1 MPLVDSHCHLQDE
14 KFDEDREE
22 VIARSLEVL
31 DWLVVIGDDLPT
43 SEGAFAL
50 LRPGVYA
57 TVGVHPYYAATLDD
71 AVEARLR
78 EMAAHERVVGLGEMG
93 LDYFKYNDTPRDVQ
107 ETAFRRQLEL
117 AIELK
122 LPVVI
127 HNRESTDDLCAILNE
142 YAERLVGGVLHCF
155 AGSPEFVKKGVDWGF
170 HISFAG
176 NVTFKKAEELRVAAK
191 AVPLDRLLVETDA
204 PYLAPVPVRGKR
216 CEPGYTKHTAEYLAE
231 FLAVPYE
238 EFAAQTARNAHR
250 LYQIPAAG

>member
-1 MPLVDSHCHLQDE
+1 MPLVDTHCHLQME
-14 KFDEDREE
+14 QFDEDRDE
-22 VIARSLEVL
+22 VLARSLEVL

-43 SEGAFAL
+43 SEGAFSL
-50 LRPGVYA
+50 LQPGVYA

-71 AVEARLR
+71 AVEGRLR

-107 ETAFRRQLEL
+107 AAAFRRQLEL

-127 HNRESTDDLCAILNE
+127 HNRDSTDDLCAILDE
-142 YAERLVGGVLHCF
+142 YADRLVGGVLHCF
-155 AGSPEFVKKGVDWGF
+155 AGSPEFVQTGVDWGF

-216 CEPGYTKHTAEYLAE
+216 CEPGFTTHTAAFVAELLGMPYDELA
-231 FLAVPYE
+231 AV
-238 EFAAQTARNAHR
+238 TTRNAER
-250 LYQIPAAG
+250 LYQIPSTG